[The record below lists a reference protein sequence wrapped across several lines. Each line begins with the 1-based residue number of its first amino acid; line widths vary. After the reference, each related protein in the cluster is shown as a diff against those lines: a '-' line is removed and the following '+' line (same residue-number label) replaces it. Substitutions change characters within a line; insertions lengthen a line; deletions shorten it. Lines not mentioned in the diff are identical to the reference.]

1 MRASL
6 LALSLSI
13 LGLGTIVPGHAT
25 IVLAAPDPAQELARL
40 DKQLTDDVATLD
52 ALNDQVQKAQ
62 ADLDRLNRLLL
73 EDQQRQAQ
81 LAEQLSQ
88 LARAAYQRPPPNV
101 IAIINSGHPDEALSQ
116 EALARLIASKQQQLL
131 AEAERLRVQDQQA
144 RDQQVQ
150 RLAQITSA
158 RDQASQV
165 AVQTLTLRNAASN
178 AVLRARAQTVTN
190 QAMATQAA
198 AVQPVFTPLTGAG
211 PISNHFPA
219 GYCTWYVASRRDIPW
234 FGNAFDWW
242 QNAQPYG
249 YAEGQVPQVG
259 AIMVTRESIAYG
271 HVAYVEAVNRD
282 GSWTVSEMNFVGWN
296 VKSGRTIKP
305 GQLPLVGFIYGKA

>member
-1 MRASL
+1 VRNL
-6 LALSLSI
+6 LIALSLSI
-13 LGLGTIVPGHAT
+13 LGLGTIVPGQAG
-25 IVLAAPDPAQELARL
+25 VALAADPAQELARL
-40 DKQLTDDVATLD
+40 DKQLTDDVAKLD

-81 LAEQLSQ
+81 LAQLLSE
-88 LARAAYQRPPPNV
+88 LARAAYQRPAPNV
-101 IAIINSGHPDEALSQ
+101 IAIINAGHPDQALSQ
-116 EALARLIASKQQQLL
+116 EAQARLIASKQQELL
-131 AEAERLRVQDQQA
+131 AEAERLRAQDQQA
-144 RDQQVQ
+144 HDQQAQ
-150 RLAQITSA
+150 RLTQITSA

-165 AVQTLTLRNAASN
+165 AVQTLSLRNAASN
-178 AVLRARAQTVTN
+178 AVLRARAQNVSN

-198 AVQPVFTPLTGAG
+198 AVQPVFGGAG

-234 FGNAFDWW
+234 FGNAIDWW

-249 YAEGQVPQVG
+249 YTEGQVPQVG
-259 AIMVTRESIAYG
+259 AIMVTRESVAYG
-271 HVAYVEAVNRD
+271 HVAYVEAVNPD

-296 VKSGRTIKP
+296 LKSVRTIKS